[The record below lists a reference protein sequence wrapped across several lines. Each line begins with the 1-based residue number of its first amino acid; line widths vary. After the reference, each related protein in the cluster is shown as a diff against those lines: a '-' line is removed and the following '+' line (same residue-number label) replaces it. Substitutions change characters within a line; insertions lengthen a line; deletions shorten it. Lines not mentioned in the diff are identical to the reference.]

1 VSTGDA
7 EASGGV
13 AWEAP
18 SLGLPALSRVQLDDL
33 LQELLDRVGEVV
45 ASRERLRALLDAV
58 VVIGSDLDLATTLG
72 RIVEAACALVGA
84 RYGAVGV
91 LGPDRRLAQFIT
103 HGIDPEV
110 HAAIGDL
117 PTGRGVLGVLIDDP
131 RPVRLPD
138 IGRHPQSYG
147 FPANHPPMRSFLG
160 APIRTREQIFG
171 NLYLAEKQG
180 AAEFTADDEQIVVA
194 LAVAAGVAIDN
205 ARLFALASR
214 RQKWLAATAEITN
227 LLLGEVRRDVALELI
242 ARRAREVAEAHLV
255 LVLLYD
261 EETQSLTVE
270 VVDTDPAAALPDL
283 TGVAFAVSDTAF
295 VEAVTTRT
303 QAVIEDLGKAAAWPV
318 QVATG
323 PTLFAPLATSTA
335 LHGVLV
341 VARRVGEP
349 RPSEEDLTLLTGFAG
364 QTALALDRA
373 RALEEREQF
382 VVLEDR
388 ERIAR
393 DLHDLVIQRLFATG
407 LQLQTAARLTVK
419 PEVERRVN
427 AAVDDLDATIREIRT
442 AIFELRSPVAAEL
455 RTDLRAMV
463 DTVVEALGFR
473 PDLVLSGPID
483 SAVPAEVRPDLLAV
497 VQEALFNVVRHANAT
512 AVTAAVTVAN
522 GRLTVAVRDDGR
534 GCGDAAEHGG
544 LINMRERAR
553 RHGGTFSVRPTQ
565 SGQAQPGTTVEW
577 SVPV

>member
-1 VSTGDA
+1 VSSEVPNQPG
-7 EASGGV
+7 EAS
-13 AWEAP
+13 WEAP
-18 SLGLPALSRVQLDDL
+18 SLGLTALSRVQLDDL

-58 VVIGSDLDLATTLG
+58 VVIGSDLDLASTLG

-91 LGPDRRLAQFIT
+91 LGPDRRLTEFIT
-103 HGIDPEV
+103 HGIDPDL
-110 HAAIGDL
+110 HAAIGEL

-138 IGRHPQSYG
+138 IGQHPQSYG
-147 FPANHPPMRSFLG
+147 FPPHHPPMRTFLG
-160 APIRTREQIFG
+160 TPIRIRDQVFG

-180 AAEFTADDEQIVVA
+180 AAEFTVDDEQIVVA

-205 ARLFALASR
+205 ARLYALASR
-214 RQKWLAATAEITN
+214 RQRWLGATAEMTN
-227 LLLGEVRRDVALELI
+227 LLLGEVRRGVALELV
-242 ARRAREVAEAHLV
+242 ARRAREVAEAQLV

-261 EETQSLTVE
+261 EETEHLTVE
-270 VVDTDPAAALPDL
+270 VVDSDPAATLPDL
-283 TGVAFAVSDTAF
+283 AGIAFAVTDTAF
-295 VEAVTTRT
+295 VEAVATRAH
-303 QAVIEDLGKAAAWPV
+303 AVIEDFGEAAAWPGAV
-318 QVATG
+318 PTG
-323 PTLFAPLATSTA
+323 PTLVAPLATSGT
-335 LHGVLV
+335 LHGLLV
-341 VARRVGEP
+341 VARRTGEP
-349 RPSEEDLTLLTGFAG
+349 LPSEEDLTLLTSFAG
-364 QTALALDRA
+364 QAALALERA
-373 RALEEREQF
+373 RALEEREQY

-455 RTDLRAMV
+455 RTDLRATV
-463 DTVVEALGFR
+463 DAASDALGFR
-473 PDLVLSGPID
+473 PVLEVLGPID
-483 SAVPAEVRPDLLAV
+483 SAVPADVRPDLLAV
-497 VQEALFNVVRHANAT
+497 VQEALSNVVRHAHAT
-512 AVTAAVTVAN
+512 AVTVTVTVVE
-522 GRLTVAVRDDGR
+522 GQLTVVIRDDGR
-534 GCGDAAEHGG
+534 GAADAGEHGG

-565 SGQAQPGTTVEW
+565 PGQAPPGTTVEW
-577 SVPV
+577 TAAV